1 MKKHTLIER
10 NDKAVGE
17 LLKKSNLKTTV
28 ADFHS
33 SKFTKAL
40 RPPLCEE
47 SQLNTPVKTTAKS
60 LQEKKGS
67 RRKTAGHMYSNV

>member
-1 MKKHTLIER
+1 MKKHTLIES

-40 RPPLCEE
+40 RPPLGEE
-47 SQLNTPVKTTAKS
+47 SQLNAPVKTTAKS
-60 LQEKKGS
+60 LQEKNSS
-67 RRKTAGHMYSNV
+67 RRKIAGHTYLNV